1 MTIIDKIKAFKQ
13 KSNLTKH
20 EHLVLGTIEAIDDGI
35 LRRDDKMPSINL
47 MIKESGYS
55 RKTIYDAYEEL
66 KNRGLIES
74 KMGKGYFVSS
84 DQTTIIRNVALLLFT
99 FQRFQQEFYNAF
111 RKELGDKFRIDVYFH
126 HNNMDVF
133 QSILANIKSR
143 YGYYVIA
150 PIQDKTLVPILEQF
164 DHKRMLIVDRYLP
177 LDQKYSF
184 ISQEF
189 EDSIYSKLIDL
200 IPFIKKY
207 KAFIM
212 YFKPNS
218 ILPAEILHAFKRFSD
233 KYEVNGIVEEA
244 YPLGSVQKENLY
256 FCVDDNTLWDLLRDA
271 SQKEYEIGKDVG
283 VLSLDDHIVKE
294 MIHGGITTISSD
306 FKEMGRKAAKQIKS
320 GTVTREFMSLSLLQ
334 RNSL

>member
-1 MTIIDKIKAFKQ
+1 MTLIDKIIEFKK

-20 EHLVLGTIEAIDDGI
+20 EHLVLGTIEAIDDGV
-35 LRRDDKMPSINL
+35 LNRDDKMPSINL

-66 KNRGLIES
+66 KKRGLIES

-84 DQTTIIRNVALLLFT
+84 DQTAIIRSVALLLFT

-126 HNNMDVF
+126 HNNIDVF
-133 QSILANIKSR
+133 KSILANIKSK

-150 PIQDKTLVPILEQF
+150 PIQNPSLIPLLEQF

-177 LDQKYSF
+177 LNQKFSF

-200 IPFIKKY
+200 IPDIKKY

-218 ILPAEILHAFKRFSD
+218 ILPVEILHAFKRFSD
-233 KYEVNGIVEEA
+233 KYEVHGIIEESYEPGGVEK
-244 YPLGSVQKENLY
+244 GNLY

-283 VLSLDDHIVKE
+283 VLTLDDHIVKE
-294 MIHGGITTISSD
+294 MIHGGLTSISSD
-306 FKEMGRKAAKQIKS
+306 FKEMGRKAAKHIKS
-320 GTVTREFMSLSLLQ
+320 EGTTREFMSLSLIK
-334 RNSL
+334 RKSL